1 MPAQVT
7 YIGPKPPAGEKF
19 CFVCAYTWKLAVN
32 DRYKDVIDAAN
43 VASDDT
49 SVVIDGTIGPGNPIP
64 RPAVA
69 VAQGING
76 ALPQFG
82 ILDLCW
88 SHLTAI
94 KLQTASGLAL
104 PPPGGIPG
112 MGMPGGFGMNG
123 QGPR

>member
-1 MPAQVT
+1 MPAEVI
-7 YIGPKPPAGEKF
+7 YKGPVPPVGEKY
-19 CFVCAYTWKLAVN
+19 CFVCAFTWKLAVN
-32 DRYKDVIDAAN
+32 GLHAEEIDAAN
-43 VASDDT
+43 AAPDGS
-49 SVVIDGTIGPGNPIP
+49 SIVVIDGLSDDVPH
-64 RPAVA
+64 PALA

-94 KLQTASGLAL
+94 KLQTASGLHL
-104 PPPGGIPG
+104 PPPGGVPG

-123 QGPR
+123 ARG